1 MGRIKIEVPPLHLP
15 PNADLDKTTCSP
27 WILSFPAVPQTALV
41 QMDHRYA
48 AHSIT

>member
-1 MGRIKIEVPPLHLP
+1 MKVPSLYPAPH
-15 PNADLDKTTCSP
+15 ADLDETAGST

-41 QMDHRYA
+41 QVHDRDA